1 MITENTIISKLKQHQ
16 SSTQSRWREN
26 AINRIENKTMLQYK
40 RHMAMIILGEIEN
53 KHISME
59 QLANQIGCDKQ
70 YIESIFKGKE
80 MLTPEIRDKIQTCL
94 NINIEY

>member
-1 MITENTIISKLKQHQ
+1 MITENTIISKLKQYQ
-16 SSTQSRWREN
+16 SPTQSRWREN
-26 AINRIENKTMLQYK
+26 AINRIENKTMLQYT
-40 RHMAMIILGEIEN
+40 RHMAMIILDEMEN
-53 KHISME
+53 KGISME

-70 YIESIFKGKE
+70 YIESIFKWKE

>member
-40 RHMAMIILGEIEN
+40 RHMAMIILDEIEN

>member
-26 AINRIENKTMLQYK
+26 AINRIENKTMLQYT
-40 RHMAMIILGEIEN
+40 RNMAMIILDEMEN
-53 KHISME
+53 DGISME

-70 YIESIFKGKE
+70 YIESILKGKE
-80 MLTPEIRDKIQTCL
+80 IRDQIQTYL

>member
-16 SSTQSRWREN
+16 STTQTRWREN
-26 AINRIENKTMLQYK
+26 AINRMENKTMLQYT
-40 RHMAMIILGEIEN
+40 RHMAMIILDEMEN
-53 KHISME
+53 KGISME
-59 QLANQIGCDKQ
+59 QLANQIGSGKQ

>member
-26 AINRIENKTMLQYK
+26 AINRMENKTMLQYT
-40 RHMAMIILGEIEN
+40 RHMAMIILDEMEN
-53 KHISME
+53 KGISME
-59 QLANQIGCDKQ
+59 QLANQIDCDQQ
-70 YIESIFKGKE
+70 YIESILKGKE
-80 MLTPEIRDKIQTCL
+80 MLAPEIRDKIQTCL